1 MLNNNNRPRLK
12 ATLLEGCQH
21 RQDEELGLLQGS
33 EGVTK
38 SGLMNADI
46 LNKITPCLHLGQE
59 TTLFSWATVTARWQ
73 RLIAWY
79 WLSNFEFLISVKS
92 RLCPRAE
99 SVIRLIIAKTF
110 KGFPLKGLWNP
121 INLSQNLK
129 RSSAKPLSGRAACS
143 QPSARETLKP
153 PTLNNVWF
161 MKLVLNLYQLFY

>member
-1 MLNNNNRPRLK
+1 MGPDWKQLLQWQGCQPRL
-12 ATLLEGCQH
+12 
-21 RQDEELGLLQGS
+21 DEELGSSSGS
-33 EGVTK
+33 EGKTK
-38 SGLMNADI
+38 SGLMNAGI

-59 TTLFSWATVTARWQ
+59 TTLFSWAEVTARWQ

-79 WLSNFEFLISVKS
+79 WLSNLEFLISVKS

-129 RSSAKPLSGRAACS
+129 RSPAKPRLGEPRA
-143 QPSARETLKP
+143 PSPAPENLGAA
-153 PTLNNVWF
+153 NVE
-161 MKLVLNLYQLFY
+161 